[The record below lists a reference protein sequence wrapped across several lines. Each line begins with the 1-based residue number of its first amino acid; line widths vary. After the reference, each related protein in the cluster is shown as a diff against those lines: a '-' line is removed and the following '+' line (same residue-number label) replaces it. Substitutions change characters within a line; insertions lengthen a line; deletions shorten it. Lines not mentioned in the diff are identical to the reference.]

1 MKKKNLDKLDERLE
15 NQRTG
20 NEKKASTFKEYIH
33 FYIKGKSLS
42 KMKKKEPEGQDK
54 RPPEI
59 DKSPP
64 WTEGKDLER

>member
-20 NEKKASTFKEYIH
+20 NEKEASTFKEYIH

-42 KMKKKEPEGQDK
+42 RMKKKEPEGQDK
-54 RPPEI
+54 RPWK
-59 DKSPP
+59 DKKKPAKNLP
-64 WTEGKDLER
+64 RK